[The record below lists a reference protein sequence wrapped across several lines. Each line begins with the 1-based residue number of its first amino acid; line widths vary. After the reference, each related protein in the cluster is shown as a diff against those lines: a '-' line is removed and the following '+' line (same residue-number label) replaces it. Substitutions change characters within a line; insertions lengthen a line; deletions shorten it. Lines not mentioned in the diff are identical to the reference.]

1 MCATCREEIV
11 EKKPNWE
18 ILQNLNISTNSETS
32 KDVSLQLKASLLNE
46 IEKNKKILEH
56 EFGKKLNEG
65 NNLIESMKLRIEQE
79 EKLRIESIKRE
90 GEKLKKKLDNEMIKI
105 ISRLNAVYS
114 LNEID
119 SEIDIFKNQLKKTN
133 LNSNND
139 IELLKKKSILV
150 QSHLKENIEG
160 LRSIKLKPEA
170 AGFAVSIINES
181 ELFACDQEMREIN
194 SEESLVEECKR

>member
-1 MCATCREEIV
+1 
-11 EKKPNWE
+11 
-18 ILQNLNISTNSETS
+18 
-32 KDVSLQLKASLLNE
+32 
-46 IEKNKKILEH
+46 
-56 EFGKKLNEG
+56 
-65 NNLIESMKLRIEQE
+65 
-79 EKLRIESIKRE
+79 
-90 GEKLKKKLDNEMIKI
+90 MIKI

-119 SEIDIFKNQLKKTN
+119 SEIDMFKNQLKKTN

>member
-1 MCATCREEIV
+1 MCATCRKEIV

-32 KDVSLQLKASLLNE
+32 KDVSLQLKASFLNE
-46 IEKNKKILEH
+46 IEKNKKILEN

-90 GEKLKKKLDNEMIKI
+90 GEKLKKKMDNEMIKI

-119 SEIDIFKNQLKKTN
+119 SEIDMFKNQLKKTN

>member
-1 MCATCREEIV
+1 MCATCRKEIA

-18 ILQNLNISTNSETS
+18 ILQNLNISSNSET
-32 KDVSLQLKASLLNE
+32 SLQLKASLLNE
-46 IEKNKKILEH
+46 IEKNRKILEH

-79 EKLRIESIKRE
+79 EKLKIESIKRE
-90 GEKLKKKLDNEMIKI
+90 AEKLKKKLDNEMTKI

-119 SEIDIFKNQLKKTN
+119 SEIDMFKNQLKIKN

-139 IELLKKKSILV
+139 IELLKKNSILV

-160 LRSIKLKPEA
+160 LRSIKLKP
-170 AGFAVSIINES
+170 AGFAVVNIISES
-181 ELFACDQEMREIN
+181 QLFECDQEMREIN